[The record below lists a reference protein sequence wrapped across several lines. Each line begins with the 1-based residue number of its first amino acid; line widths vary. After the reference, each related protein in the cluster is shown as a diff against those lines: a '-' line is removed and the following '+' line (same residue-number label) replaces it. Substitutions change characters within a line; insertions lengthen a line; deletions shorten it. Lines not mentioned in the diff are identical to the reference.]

1 MRILLTCLC
10 LFSSIWSYSQ
20 SGYLNQKNLVSIELF
35 GNSPLILNTK
45 QPQYHLEKGKM
56 VERKEWLNG
65 GGSIYYLRVLN
76 KKIGF
81 GVEANIKNLKVIGPK
96 NFSISNNTTNVVVTD
111 TTWLRAN
118 PFNVNCYTF
127 MTRLEVYNKL
137 GNGPIGLAH
146 VIGLG
151 ISLSKAIDK
160 TYYYSLNEF
169 GTQSAY
175 ENYWSA
181 PDQFYLEKKWPLIK
195 SIVLQYGV
203 QMRYP
208 LGSRFSLNFG
218 IKSLINI
225 ALPIREKRINTN
237 DNDPYRLDNLFYN
250 LRKENAFSLNLN
262 AGLSYHF

>member
-1 MRILLTCLC
+1 
-10 LFSSIWSYSQ
+10 
-20 SGYLNQKNLVSIELF
+20 
-35 GNSPLILNTK
+35 
-45 QPQYHLEKGKM
+45 M
-56 VERKEWLNG
+56 VEKKEWLNG
-65 GGSIYYLRVLN
+65 GGSIYYIRVLS

-81 GVEANIKNLKVIGPK
+81 GIEANIKNLQVIGPK
-96 NFSISNNTTNVVVTD
+96 NFSISNNATNVVVTD

-127 MTRLEVYNKL
+127 MPRLEVYNKL

-151 ISLSKAIDK
+151 LSLSKAIDK

-169 GTQSAY
+169 GTQSIY

-181 PDQFYLEKKWPLIK
+181 PDKFYLEKKWPLIK
-195 SIVLQYGV
+195 SIVVQYGV

-250 LRKENAFSLNLN
+250 LRRENVFSLNLN

>member
-1 MRILLTCLC
+1 MRLFFTGLC
-10 LFSSIWSYSQ
+10 FVSMFGYSQ
-20 SGYLNQKNLVSIELF
+20 SGYLNQKNLASVELF

-45 QPQYHLEKGKM
+45 LPQYRFEKEKM

-65 GGSIYYLRVLN
+65 GGSIYYIRVLS

-111 TTWLRAN
+111 TTWLRTN

-151 ISLSKAIDK
+151 FSLSKAIDK

-169 GTQSAY
+169 GTQSTY
-175 ENYWSA
+175 EDYWSA
-181 PDQFYLEKKWPLIK
+181 PDKFYLEKKWPLIK
-195 SIVLQYGV
+195 SIVFQYGV

-225 ALPIREKRINTN
+225 ALRIREDRIVTN

>member
-1 MRILLTCLC
+1 MRILLICLC
-10 LFSSIWSYSQ
+10 FVSLFGYSQ
-20 SGYLNQKNLVSIELF
+20 SGYLNQKNLISVELF

-45 QPQYHLEKGKM
+45 LPQYRFENGKM
-56 VERKEWLNG
+56 VEKKEWLNG
-65 GGSIYYLRVLN
+65 GGSIYYIRVLS
-76 KKIGF
+76 KKFGF
-81 GVEANIKNLKVIGPK
+81 GIEANIKNLKVIGPK

-118 PFNVNCYTF
+118 PFNVNCYTL
-127 MTRLEVYNKL
+127 MTRMEFYNKL
-137 GNGPIGLAH
+137 GNGPVGLAH

-151 ISLSKAIDK
+151 FSLSKAIDK
-160 TYYYSLNEF
+160 TYHYSLNEF

-175 ENYWSA
+175 ENYWST
-181 PDQFYLEKKWPLIK
+181 PDKFYLEKKWPLIK
-195 SIVLQYGV
+195 SIVVQYGV

-250 LRKENAFSLNLN
+250 LRRENAFSLNLN
-262 AGLSYHF
+262 AGVSYHF